1 MQPRRLHLVQARLG
15 QKVQGY
21 RQMATDAQWLR
32 PEILRPRSHRL
43 SVSGNDRKK
52 TSNVAPEQCAA
63 PAIRTCDKAAPHAR
77 KPGSPTENAP
87 GFHARRGSHANW
99 SRLVRWPRPTPAA
112 PVPAPVE
119 GEAPAPAAKEPA
131 APIAPPAPTTFTIGV
146 TDLCFNATNAIFGRQ
161 LKTTD
166 GHIVS
171 LAYWQEKE
179 SVSNDELPY
188 FDNK

>member
-1 MQPRRLHLVQARLG
+1 MAINKNHEFEDLGTSKCAIVEKNASAERVQFL
-15 QKVQGY
+15 
-21 RQMATDAQWLR
+21 
-32 PEILRPRSHRL
+32 
-43 SVSGNDRKK
+43 K
-52 TSNVAPEQCAA
+52 TLLEFNKYEVVVIDSPAP
-63 PAIRTCDKAAPHAR
+63 KAA
-77 KPGSPTENAP
+77 
-87 GFHARRGSHANW
+87 
-99 SRLVRWPRPTPAA
+99 PAA
-112 PVPAPVE
+112 PVAVPVE
-119 GEAPAPAAKEPA
+119 GEAPAPVPAEPA

-179 SVSNDELPY
+179 FVSNDELPY

>member
-1 MQPRRLHLVQARLG
+1 MAINKNHEFEDLGTSKCAIVEKNASPERVQFL
-15 QKVQGY
+15 
-21 RQMATDAQWLR
+21 
-32 PEILRPRSHRL
+32 
-43 SVSGNDRKK
+43 K
-52 TSNVAPEQCAA
+52 TLLEFNKYEVVVVDSPAP
-63 PAIRTCDKAAPHAR
+63 KAA
-77 KPGSPTENAP
+77 
-87 GFHARRGSHANW
+87 
-99 SRLVRWPRPTPAA
+99 PAA
-112 PVPAPVE
+112 PVAAPVE
-119 GEAPAPAAKEPA
+119 GEAPAAPAPEVPA

>member
-1 MQPRRLHLVQARLG
+1 MAINKNHEFEDLGTSKCAIVEKNASAERVQFL
-15 QKVQGY
+15 
-21 RQMATDAQWLR
+21 
-32 PEILRPRSHRL
+32 
-43 SVSGNDRKK
+43 K
-52 TSNVAPEQCAA
+52 TLLEFNKYEVVVVDS
-63 PAIRTCDKAAPHAR
+63 
-77 KPGSPTENAP
+77 
-87 GFHARRGSHANW
+87 
-99 SRLVRWPRPTPAA
+99 
-112 PVPAPVE
+112 PAPKA
-119 GEAPAPAAKEPA
+119 EAPAPAPAPA
-131 APIAPPAPTTFTIGV
+131 APIEPPAPTTFTIGV

>member
-1 MQPRRLHLVQARLG
+1 MAINKNHEFEDLGTSKCAIVEKNASPERVQFL
-15 QKVQGY
+15 
-21 RQMATDAQWLR
+21 
-32 PEILRPRSHRL
+32 
-43 SVSGNDRKK
+43 K
-52 TSNVAPEQCAA
+52 TLLEFNKYEVVVVDSPAP
-63 PAIRTCDKAAPHAR
+63 KAA
-77 KPGSPTENAP
+77 
-87 GFHARRGSHANW
+87 
-99 SRLVRWPRPTPAA
+99 PAA
-112 PVPAPVE
+112 PVAAPIE
-119 GEAPAPAAKEPA
+119 GEAPAPATA
-131 APIAPPAPTTFTIGV
+131 APMEPPAPTTFTIGV